1 MTVYNTDFNDGVLT
15 RMTYMFGLVV
25 FGNLI
30 DNISKP
36 KFVLIICQ
44 VILGICWILTGFI
57 LHWSLENLRRD

>member
-1 MTVYNTDFNDGVLT
+1 MLKLYGICVIQGALTVYNTEFSDGVLT

-36 KFVLIICQ
+36 KFVLIIC
-44 VILGICWILTGFI
+44 
-57 LHWSLENLRRD
+57 